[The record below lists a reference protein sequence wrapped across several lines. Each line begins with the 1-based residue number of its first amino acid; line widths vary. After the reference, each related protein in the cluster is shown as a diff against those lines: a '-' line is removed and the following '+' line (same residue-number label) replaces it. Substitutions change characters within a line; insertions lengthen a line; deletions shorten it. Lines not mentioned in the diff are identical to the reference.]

1 MKRDSIDEDA
11 LLAVLKRFGLFS
23 SNQPQTLQNIANKD
37 FATQDIEDELLTAT
51 QKGQSQLD
59 THVEERLLPS
69 EGRRVTFRDKLKKNK
84 YLTFASLFEVQ
95 QSDPITGKAKTVKA
109 DRNILQRLIAA
120 YEAGRPVNLKSIIM
134 HELFVV
140 PLSLAEVNGQLHSG
154 SEAILAKVLTA
165 DIPCPNHLGATDLQD
180 ESMLIVDG
188 QALVIAIWKPQE
200 AKTFG
205 DLADI
210 FVETVLRSGAQF
222 QRIDV
227 LFDRYHTH
235 SIKSGTLKRRGR
247 GLVAIRR
254 PVEGRDLPLPTK
266 WENFIAHEDNKA
278 DLARFLSQ
286 QLIVRAPDTKIIVAA
301 GGFSDEER
309 VEASNTT
316 LNTDSLE
323 AKH

>member
-1 MKRDSIDEDA
+1 M
-11 LLAVLKRFGLFS
+11 
-23 SNQPQTLQNIANKD
+23 
-37 FATQDIEDELLTAT
+37 
-51 QKGQSQLD
+51 
-59 THVEERLLPS
+59 
-69 EGRRVTFRDKLKKNK
+69 
-84 YLTFASLFEVQ
+84 
-95 QSDPITGKAKTVKA
+95 
-109 DRNILQRLIAA
+109 
-120 YEAGRPVNLKSIIM
+120 M

-140 PLSLAEVNGQLHSG
+140 PLSLAEVNGQLRSG
-154 SEAILAKVLTA
+154 SKALPAKVLTA

-188 QALVIAIWKPQE
+188 QALVIAIGKPQE

-210 FVETVLRSGAQF
+210 FVEIVLQSGAQF

-235 SIKSGTLKRRGR
+235 SIKSGTSKRRGR

-286 QLIVRAPDTKIIVAA
+286 QLIVRHQT
-301 GGFSDEER
+301 SR
-309 VEASNTT
+309 
-316 LNTDSLE
+316 L
-323 AKH
+323 